1 VEEIQVPVGSSR
13 ASAEGFGAESY
24 RAARARAEED
34 GEAAIAE
41 KVLSLLR
48 QHGGVYPLWRI
59 FVETPASKIMVFKAL
74 KRLRES
80 GKIEMSRSMVVLR
93 GG

>member
-1 VEEIQVPVGSSR
+1 VELY
-13 ASAEGFGAESY
+13 SAV
-24 RAARARAEED
+24 ED
-34 GEAAIAE
+34 
-41 KVLSLLR
+41 LCR
-48 QHGGVYPLWRI
+48 D
-59 FVETPASKIMVFKAL
+59 PAPKIMVFKAL

>member
-1 VEEIQVPVGSSR
+1 MKM
-13 ASAEGFGAESY
+13 
-24 RAARARAEED
+24 ARLRSPIRCS
-34 GEAAIAE
+34 G
-41 KVLSLLR
+41 LLR

-59 FVETPASKIMVFKAL
+59 FVETPASKIMVFRAL